1 MRLNI
6 TGRPHLTYCSNI
18 HPGETW
24 PEIRQNLERYVL
36 GVRQNVASGCAFGIG
51 LRLSGQAAHA
61 LSDPNTLEEFRRFLR
76 DHNLYVFTINGF
88 PHGSF
93 HGARIK
99 EKVYLP
105 DWLDEERLHY
115 ADQLAYILTT
125 LLGDHF
131 GIHGSIS
138 TVPGAFQAR
147 IKSSGDVTIIASR
160 LLRHAV
166 TLHKLKVETGRHI
179 VCALEPEPCC
189 LLETISDTIAFFQ
202 NHLFSRSAI
211 VKFSRL
217 TGLSADSAEEAL
229 HRHLAV
235 CVDACHAAVE
245 FEDPDEVLSRLQDAG
260 IGIAKIQISA
270 GLRIPRVNREALT
283 ALRPFAEST
292 YLHQVV
298 ERRGM
303 ELKRYEDLPR
313 AIGSA
318 SHVGGTGA
326 EDKEWRVH
334 FHVPLFLD
342 TLGPFE
348 TTRPFLTRLLRLQV
362 KNAPTAHLEI
372 ETYTWGVLPEAYRG
386 MPIVEAITREMQW
399 VMSSLTP

>member
-131 GIHGSIS
+131 GIYGSIS

-166 TLHKLKVETGRHI
+166 TLHKLKVETGRNI
-179 VCALEPEPCC
+179 V
-189 LLETISDTIAFFQ
+189 
-202 NHLFSRSAI
+202 
-211 VKFSRL
+211 
-217 TGLSADSAEEAL
+217 
-229 HRHLAV
+229 
-235 CVDACHAAVE
+235 
-245 FEDPDEVLSRLQDAG
+245 
-260 IGIAKIQISA
+260 
-270 GLRIPRVNREALT
+270 
-283 ALRPFAEST
+283 
-292 YLHQVV
+292 
-298 ERRGM
+298 
-303 ELKRYEDLPR
+303 
-313 AIGSA
+313 
-318 SHVGGTGA
+318 
-326 EDKEWRVH
+326 
-334 FHVPLFLD
+334 
-342 TLGPFE
+342 
-348 TTRPFLTRLLRLQV
+348 
-362 KNAPTAHLEI
+362 
-372 ETYTWGVLPEAYRG
+372 
-386 MPIVEAITREMQW
+386 
-399 VMSSLTP
+399 